1 MGHSKCFA
9 CPKFKEKLDLD
20 GGEIVIKQWQCTLKN
35 VQGQTIIICN
45 MEFDLY
51 KLGETIKNNK
61 IQKVN
66 LATMGS

>member
-1 MGHSKCFA
+1 M
-9 CPKFKEKLDLD
+9 D